1 MAAMMVGVVLVES
14 AARRWV
20 GGYPAG
26 DVFAAFFF
34 FFLFV
39 SLALLLDL

>member
-34 FFLFV
+34 FV